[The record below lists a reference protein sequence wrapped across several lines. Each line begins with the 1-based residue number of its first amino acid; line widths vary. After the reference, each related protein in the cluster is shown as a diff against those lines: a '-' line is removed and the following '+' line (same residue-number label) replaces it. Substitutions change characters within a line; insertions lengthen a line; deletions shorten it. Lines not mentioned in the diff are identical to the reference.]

1 MRKQQSQV
9 KITTT
14 RWVYIVHGYSVAAA
28 RRWIARM
35 KEPGE
40 RVVEIR
46 KL

>member
-1 MRKQQSQV
+1 MRKQHGQV

-14 RWVYIVHGYSVAAA
+14 RWVYIVHRSSVAAA
-28 RRWIARM
+28 RKWIARM